1 MVWFI
6 GYLYYLCITC
16 EKDQKTSCSEI
27 LDHVSATCWALDQAR
42 HVLLLLLD
50 LLDHLL
56 PGALRADDVLTILC
70 VDVHSVC
77 QRCILHLTDCG
88 QNICICSF
96 LLFKVDLDEAL
107 ANHGVFAEVAE
118 EALVVPGQRLKG
130 HKLGAPKP
138 TLAWFE

>member
-1 MVWFI
+1 M
-6 GYLYYLCITC
+6 
-16 EKDQKTSCSEI
+16 
-27 LDHVSATCWALDQAR
+27 ALDQAH
-42 HVLLLLLD
+42 HVLLLLLN

-56 PGALRADDVLTILC
+56 PGALRADDVLTVLR
-70 VDVHSVC
+70 VVAHRD
-77 QRCILHLTDCG
+77 LTDCG